1 MVALTAKLCLDGPVF
16 PMPVEGYQVNAF
28 VGVWKFKPF
37 SDLSGYLAQC
47 PDMSKEG
54 SVFRLG
60 LEIEL
65 NESLERATHS
75 RLWRVA
81 SSVAKNPPRKGRR
94 R

>member
-1 MVALTAKLCLDGPVF
+1 
-16 PMPVEGYQVNAF
+16 MPVEGYQVNAF

-65 NESLERATHS
+65 NESLERATHIGFGE
-75 RLWRVA
+75 L
-81 SSVAKNPPRKGRR
+81 PRPLPKILPGRAGGNKAVYAIH
-94 R
+94 